1 MTKKKIVLTF
11 PPAATGQPI
20 AYNLVRNYDIKIN
33 IIRGKISP
41 EEEGTL
47 VVELEA
53 EDEVLQKGLDYIK
66 GLGIDIMPFDKKIQW
81 NEERCT
87 HCTACIP
94 LCPTGA
100 FRLDRASMLISFDSA
115 KCVACEL
122 CLKAC
127 PFQAINISI

>member
-1 MTKKKIVLTF
+1 MTRKKIILTF
-11 PPAATGQPI
+11 PPATVGQPI
-20 AYNLVRNYDIKIN
+20 AYNLVKIYDIKIN
-33 IIRGKISP
+33 IIKGKISP

-53 EDEVLQKGLDYIK
+53 DQEVLQKGLDYIRD
-66 GLGIDIMPFDKKIQW
+66 LGIAITPFEKEIQW
-81 NEERCT
+81 NRERCT

-100 FRLDRASMLISFDSA
+100 FQVDRTTMLVSFESS

-122 CLKAC
+122 CLKVC
-127 PFQAINISI
+127 PFRAIAISI